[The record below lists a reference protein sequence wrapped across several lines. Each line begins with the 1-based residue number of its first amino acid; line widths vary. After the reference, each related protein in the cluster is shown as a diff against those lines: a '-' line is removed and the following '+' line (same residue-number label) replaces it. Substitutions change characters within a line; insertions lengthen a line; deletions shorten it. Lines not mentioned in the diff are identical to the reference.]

1 MEKKNIHE
9 GDLVLI
15 EKSDTA
21 QNGDIVVVTLHDMAT
36 LKEFRQEWDT
46 VYLIPHSYNPIH
58 TPILLHKEDE
68 NIFLQGILVRRFPGN
83 YFISENTET

>member
-1 MEKKNIHE
+1 MFAEENIVTHIPVSNTFLKKNFSYFLLQTQGDSMEKKNIHE

-36 LKEFRQEWDT
+36 LKEFRQE
-46 VYLIPHSYNPIH
+46 
-58 TPILLHKEDE
+58 
-68 NIFLQGILVRRFPGN
+68 
-83 YFISENTET
+83 

>member
-36 LKEFRQEWDT
+36 LKEFRQE
-46 VYLIPHSYNPIH
+46 
-58 TPILLHKEDE
+58 
-68 NIFLQGILVRRFPGN
+68 
-83 YFISENTET
+83 